1 MPFINC
7 ETILQLKL
15 SKDCFLVAGTEAN
28 QEPDF
33 KTTDTNVCVPVVI
46 LSTQDNG
53 KLLKQLESGF
63 KKTLTWNKYQSKI
76 TNQAQ
81 NRYLNLSIDASYL
94 RVNRFFYHL
103 KTKMVQKVTSHIVF

>member
-33 KTTDTNVCVPVVI
+33 KTTDTNFCVPVTI
-46 LSTQDNG
+46 LSTQ
-53 KLLKQLESGF
+53 
-63 KKTLTWNKYQSKI
+63 
-76 TNQAQ
+76 
-81 NRYLNLSIDASYL
+81 
-94 RVNRFFYHL
+94 
-103 KTKMVQKVTSHIVF
+103 